1 MLTGAEKW
9 LRGEFWLP
17 MDFDPASSLVNRPTR
32 PTEPLGRSVG
42 SSADSW
48 SALSGR
54 RTRSTESIKT
64 AIADI
69 VDLKS
74 WGRIEI

>member
-17 MDFDPASSLVNRPTR
+17 MDFDPTSSLANRPTR

-42 SSADSW
+42 PTSDSW
-48 SALSGR
+48 SALSGFFY
-54 RTRSTESIKT
+54 K
-64 AIADI
+64 
-69 VDLKS
+69 
-74 WGRIEI
+74 